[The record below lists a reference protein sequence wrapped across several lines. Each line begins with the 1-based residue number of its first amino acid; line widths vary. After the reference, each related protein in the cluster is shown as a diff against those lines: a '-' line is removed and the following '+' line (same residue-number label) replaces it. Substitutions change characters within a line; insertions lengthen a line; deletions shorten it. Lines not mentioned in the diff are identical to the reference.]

1 MTTSE
6 KIHAGLVTLL
16 QDMASTTVDEVVKD
30 FVNDIDPD
38 PSLTPELEDDD
49 GYDEHDPNNGPDIS
63 SKTLWSILNRSA
75 ELTHRKLS

>member
-6 KIHAGLVTLL
+6 KIHAGLVTRL
-16 QDMASTTVDEVVKD
+16 QDMATATVDQVVQD
-30 FVNDIDPD
+30 FEDDLDTD
-38 PSLTPELEDDD
+38 PSPTPELENED

-63 SKTLWSILNRSA
+63 SKTLWSILTRSA